1 MRIKRCPYQTN
12 GPVTGRRPPEETT
25 PTLPFKDGGVLRG
38 VRGTWGC
45 SWGSWGSAALASVY
59 GLARLRLDRL
69 RWPRLPWAGI
79 PLALA
84 LPLTGTGCATAD
96 LRPAPD
102 ASVEPELGIIATTQ
116 CPDAAF
122 DLCDA
127 SPALREGC
135 HGEPDRPGSDPAAI
149 PAARYYPLGCVVNI
163 PSSYK
168 TPQGECLV
176 AASCRCVAPGAQT
189 TDGGSQW
196 SCLR

>member
-1 MRIKRCPYQTN
+1 MRIKRCPCQTN
-12 GPVTGRRPPEETT
+12 GPVTGRRAPEERT
-25 PTLPFKDGGVLRG
+25 PTLPFNGGGVLCG
-38 VRGTWGC
+38 VRAVWGC
-45 SWGSWGSAALASVY
+45 SWGSSGSWGSWGSWGSVALASVC
-59 GLARLRLDRL
+59 GLARLRL
-69 RWPRLPWAGI
+69 AAI
-79 PLALA
+79 PLAIA
-84 LPLTGTGCATAD
+84 LPLMGTGCATAD

-102 ASVEPELGIIATTQ
+102 ASVDPELGTIATAQ

-135 HGEPDRPGSDPAAI
+135 NGEPDRPGSDPAAI
-149 PAARYYPLGCVVNI
+149 PAERHYPLGCVVNI
-163 PSSYK
+163 PSPYK

-176 AASCRCVAPGAQT
+176 AASCRCVAPGAQA